1 MKKKTYAIVDIETT
15 GGSSRYDRITEIG
28 IVLHDGEKVLDHYQS
43 LINPERSIP
52 EHITRL
58 TGISNEM
65 VADAPRFF
73 EIAKDIVEWTQGHI
87 FVAHNVRFDYSFL
100 RAEFERLGY
109 TFSRRKLCTVKLSR
123 KMLPGLPSYSL
134 GKLIQSL
141 GIEVDAR
148 HRALADAQA
157 TAELLGIILAKEA
170 SETALN
176 DLVNLGIKETQ
187 LPPEISL
194 GKLHELPEECGVY
207 YFHNEDGQVV
217 YVGKSKNIKKRV
229 MQHFSKTTVKANT
242 LYRHVRDIT
251 FELTGSELIALLL
264 ESYEIKRIQ
273 PFINRAQ
280 RLPQFPF
287 TIQSFLNEKG
297 YLNFEV
303 VRSKKPRSEA
313 HEILAEFPR
322 QASARGKLARLVED
336 YQLCR
341 RLSSLENNVGSCFY
355 HQINLCRGACMGIE
369 DRESYNR
376 RALQAMEKVG
386 PSLQGNFFLIDQ
398 GRSRH
403 EQAVVWVENGVYRG
417 FGYLDEEQAASPPE
431 SWKDAIRSFP
441 SNPDVLKIIHYFI
454 AKKEVK
460 QVNLEE
466 NPPEGFP
473 PD

>member
-28 IVLHDGEKVLDHYQS
+28 IVLHDGEKILDRYQS
-43 LINPERSIP
+43 LVNPERHIP

-73 EIAKDIVEWTQGHI
+73 EVAKDIVEWTSGHI

-100 RAEFERLGY
+100 RAEFERLGF
-109 TFSRRKLCTVKLSR
+109 TFSRRKLCTVKLAR

-134 GKLIQSL
+134 GKLIRQL
-141 GIEVDAR
+141 GIEVEAR

-176 DLVNLGIKETQ
+176 ELVNLGIKETQ
-187 LPPEISL
+187 LPPEVSL
-194 GKLHELPEECGVY
+194 GKLHELPESCGVY
-207 YFHNEDGQVV
+207 YFHNADGQVV

-229 MQHFSKTTVKANT
+229 MQHFAKTTIKSNT

-264 ESYEIKRIQ
+264 ESYEIKRLQ
-273 PFINRAQ
+273 PFINKAQ

-287 TIQSFLNEKG
+287 TIQSYPNEKG
-297 YLNFEV
+297 YINFEV
-303 VRSKKPRSEA
+303 VRSKKPRGEN
-313 HEILAEFPR
+313 HHILGEFPR
-322 QASARGKLARLVED
+322 QASARGKLARLVEE

-341 RLSSLENNVGSCFY
+341 RLSGLENNVGSCFY
-355 HQINLCRGACMGIE
+355 HQINLCKGGCMGLE
-369 DRESYNR
+369 NVEEYNG
-376 RALQAMEKVG
+376 RAEKAAERIG
-386 PSLQGNFFLIDQ
+386 PGISDTFFLLDT
-398 GRSRH
+398 GRRPD
-403 EQAVVWVENGVYRG
+403 EKAIVWVEEGQYRG
-417 FGYLDEEQAASPPE
+417 FGYIDEDMAGKAPE
-431 SWKDAIRSFP
+431 EWKDAIQNYP
-441 SNPDVLKIIHYFI
+441 SNPDVLKIIHYFV
-454 AKKEVK
+454 ARKEVK
-460 QVNLEE
+460 QVLV
-466 NPPEGFP
+466 
-473 PD
+473 